1 MRLLPLEYAVRNL
14 LRDPWRLLQLAGGS
28 ALVALLLL
36 ATGGFSAGMRGA
48 MAGSGDPANTILL
61 GAGSEGSI
69 ERSSLDPGTAAIV
82 AASVD
87 GLREAAGA
95 PAVSPEIVHMT
106 LVEAGGATAQATL
119 RGITPM
125 AFAVHRGARL
135 AAGRLP
141 AGDELLVGRL
151 AHRRLGLPERA
162 LHPGAM
168 LRLEGRDFTI
178 SGIFAAPGTVYEG
191 ELWAPL
197 DALMAA
203 TRRTTISTVVVARG
217 RAEPADL
224 EAFAAMRLDLELS
237 AVGEAEYYA
246 DRNRFF
252 APIRAMAWLT
262 ALLIAG
268 GAVFGGLNT
277 FHAAFAARRR
287 EAATVLA
294 IGFPR
299 RAVLVSFLTESTLV
313 SIVGTLAALLVA
325 LLLLDGAAFSV
336 PGGTF
341 TLDLDAA
348 SLGLGLGAGLA
359 LGPLGALL
367 PAWRCLS
374 SPLPSALRSA

>member
-82 AASVD
+82 AASID
-87 GLREAAGA
+87 GLRDAAGV

-119 RGITPM
+119 RGVTPM

-135 AAGRLP
+135 AAGQLP
-141 AGDELLVGRL
+141 AGDELLAGRL
-151 AHRRLGLPERA
+151 AHRRLGLPESA
-162 LHPGAM
+162 LRPGAV
-168 LRLEGRDFTI
+168 LRLEGRDFTV

-217 RAEPADL
+217 SAEPADL

-252 APIRAMAWLT
+252 APIRVMAWLT

-313 SIVGTLAALLVA
+313 SILGTLAALLVA

-341 TLDLDAA
+341 TLELDPA
-348 SLGLGLGAGLA
+348 SLALGLGAGLA

-374 SPLPSALRSA
+374 PPLPSALRSA

>member
-69 ERSSLDPGTAAIV
+69 ERSSLDPATAAIV
-82 AASVD
+82 AGSID
-87 GLREAAGA
+87 GLRDVVGA

-106 LVEAGGATAQATL
+106 LVEAGGSTAQATL
-119 RGITPM
+119 RGVTPI

-135 AAGRLP
+135 AAGSLP
-141 AGDELLVGRL
+141 QGDQLLVGRL
-151 AHRRLGLPERA
+151 AHRRLGLPEAAVR
-162 LHPGAM
+162 PGSQI
-168 LRLEGRDFTI
+168 RLEGREFTV
-178 SGIFAAPGTVYEG
+178 SGTFAAPGTVYEG

-217 RAEPADL
+217 HAEQADI
-224 EAFAAMRLDLELS
+224 ETFAAMRLDLELS
-237 AVGEAEYYA
+237 AIGEAEYYA
-246 DRNRFF
+246 ERGSFF

-287 EAATVLA
+287 EVATVLA

-299 RAVLVSFLTESTLV
+299 RAVFVSFLIEATLV
-313 SIVGTLAALLVA
+313 GALGTLAALLIAV
-325 LLLLDGAAFSV
+325 LLLDGAALSV
-336 PGGTF
+336 PGGAF
-341 TLDLDAA
+341 SLDLDAA
-348 SLGLGLGAGLA
+348 TLALGLGAGLA

-374 SPLPSALRSA
+374 PPLPSALRSA

>member
-28 ALVALLLL
+28 ALVAVLLL

-82 AASVD
+82 AGSID
-87 GLREAAGA
+87 GLREVAGA

-106 LVEAGGATAQATL
+106 LIKAGLGTAQATV
-119 RGITPM
+119 RGVTPM

-141 AGDELLVGRL
+141 AGEELLVGRL
-151 AHRRLGLPERA
+151 AHRRLGLSA
-162 LHPGAM
+162 DMLQPGAVV
-168 LRLEGRDFTI
+168 RLEGRDFTI
-178 SGIFAAPGTVYEG
+178 SGSFAAPGTVYEG

-203 TRRTTISTVVVARG
+203 TRRTTISSVVVARG

-224 EAFAAMRLDLELS
+224 DAFAAMRLDLELS

-252 APIRAMAWLT
+252 APIRTMVWLT

-294 IGFPR
+294 IGYPR
-299 RAVLVSFLTESTLV
+299 RAVLVSFLIESLLV
-313 SIVGTLAALLVA
+313 SLVGTLAALLVA
-325 LLLLDGAAFSV
+325 LLLLDGVAFSV

-341 TLDLDAA
+341 LLELDPT
-348 SLGLGLGAGLA
+348 SLALGLGAGLA
-359 LGPLGALL
+359 LGPLGVLL
-367 PAWRCLS
+367 PAWSCLS
-374 SPLPSALRSA
+374 PPLPSALRSA